1 LLLVGNRAVFWHP
14 SFLRCTSAMLEVTFD
29 GAQEGIY
36 IQDKMQ
42 ACSKF
47 KVRTLISSKLMTEM
61 LFAGDSLTDIQ
72 NLIDKFTIAASQF
85 SLKINIKKT
94 VFLPTS

>member
-1 LLLVGNRAVFWHP
+1 MLV
-14 SFLRCTSAMLEVTFD
+14 VTFD

-61 LFAGDSLTDIQ
+61 LFAGDSLTDMQ